1 MPSVD
6 GAVNAV
12 SPYARAKL
20 NVRVDPAQDAAE
32 AQAAVIRHL
41 EARAAV
47 RDPAQVHA
55 GETGNG
61 FAAATT
67 GPAYQAAFAAFAAAW
82 GTEPQLIATGGSIPS

>member
-20 NVRVDPAQDAAE
+20 NVRVGPSQDAAD

-41 EARAAV
+41 EAV
-47 RDPAQVHA
+47 RPFGIQLQVHA

-61 FAAATT
+61 FAAATD
-67 GPAYQAAFAAFAAAW
+67 GPAYRGCLCRLRGRLGQ
-82 GTEPQLIATGGSIPS
+82 PSRS